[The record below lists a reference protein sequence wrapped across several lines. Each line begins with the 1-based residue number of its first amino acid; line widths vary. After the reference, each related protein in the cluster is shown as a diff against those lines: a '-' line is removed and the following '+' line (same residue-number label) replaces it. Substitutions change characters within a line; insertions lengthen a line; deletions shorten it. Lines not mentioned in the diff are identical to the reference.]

1 MTAAGIAARLEDEGR
16 GLIGAATAEGLTVR
30 LMGGMGIRLLLGE
43 RYPAALERSY
53 GDLDVLVRKRDA
65 RGFEQ
70 VAAGRGW
77 QPAVEFNALNGA
89 RRMLF
94 HDPESPAQI
103 DVFVDAFEMC
113 HRLPLADGL
122 DRAGPLSLM
131 ASDLLMTKLQIVH
144 LNAKDRDDLYA
155 LLLGAATAT
164 ADHERIDPARV
175 AEVTAADWGTHHTFE
190 LNLARLE
197 EHAGD
202 SPLDDAGRAT
212 VTAQLADLRA
222 AMEAAPKSRAW
233 KLRAKIGERRQ
244 WYEEPEE
251 VDRD

>member
-1 MTAAGIAARLEDEGR
+1 MTAGFAARLEDEGR
-16 GLIGAATAEGLTVR
+16 GLIGAAGAEGLTAR
-30 LMGGMGIRLLLGE
+30 LMGGMGIRLLLGD
-43 RYPAALERSY
+43 RYPAGLERTY

-65 RGFEQ
+65 RGFERL
-70 VAAGRGW
+70 ATARGW

-94 HDPESPAQI
+94 HDPESAAQI
-103 DVFVDAFEMC
+103 DVFVDTFEMC

-131 ASDLLMTKLQIVH
+131 ASDLVMTKLQIVR
-144 LNAKDRDDLYA
+144 LNAKDRNDLYV
-155 LLLGAATAT
+155 LLLGGATAT
-164 ADHERIDPARV
+164 QDCERVDPGRI
-175 AEVTAADWGTHHTFE
+175 AEVAAADWGTHHTFE
-190 LNLARLE
+190 LNLARLDE
-197 EHAGD
+197 QIGEA
-202 SPLDDAGRAT
+202 PLDAAAGTIVSSQIARI
-212 VTAQLADLRA
+212 RE

-244 WYEEPEE
+244 WYDEPEE